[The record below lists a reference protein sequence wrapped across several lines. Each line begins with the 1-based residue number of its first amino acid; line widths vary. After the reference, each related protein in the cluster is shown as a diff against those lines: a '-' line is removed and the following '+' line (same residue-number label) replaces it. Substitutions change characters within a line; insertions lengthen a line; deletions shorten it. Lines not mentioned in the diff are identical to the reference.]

1 VAVGSAGRGPFG
13 GHAGRVWSVAFRPG
27 GFFVATG
34 GDDGTIRIWDDANG
48 EQRALLTGHSGP
60 VYSVTYSPDAA
71 VIASAGA
78 DHTVRIWDPGTG
90 QQRAQL
96 TGHSAL
102 VRSVAYNQTGTL
114 LASAGDDRMVWIWDA
129 GTGEQVRS
137 LPSNPGVLKSV
148 AFSPDGAILA
158 CAGRDLAVWLWEV
171 YGDSEPRRLTGHTS
185 AINTVAFSA
194 DGAAIASAGG
204 DRLIRIWDAATGTQQ
219 KELRGHTRR
228 VNAVAFS
235 PDGTTVASAGDDD
248 AVLVWSLGTFQILAR
263 LQGHQGPVYCVAY
276 NTAGAAAAVASASA
290 DGTAR
295 IWDVASRR
303 ERQRLSGHTGPVN
316 AVAYSPD
323 GATIATAGDDR
334 AIRIWDVSTGDQR
347 ACLIGHGG
355 PLSALAYRPR
365 SAELATVDR
374 QDVWIWN
381 VDNRRHRRLPNVHD
395 DWVRAVAYSPDGQ
408 TFATASD
415 EGTVLIWGME
425 KGNYT
430 VRLSDRAG
438 PVSSVALRPGGAVIT
453 GGRDGTVRVW
463 EAGTSRI
470 QAELYGNFGEVWSV
484 ASSANPADNTIAAA
498 GSDGTVVIWDFI
510 TGEQLARL
518 TGQAGPIYSMAYDPT
533 GVEIATAGGD
543 GMVRIWHVGTFTQ
556 RTQLTG
562 HTSAVRSLA
571 YSPDGA
577 KIVTCGYDGTIRVW
591 DASTGSQIA
600 ASISGSGFGESRP
613 RSVPLAGVKS
623 DSPSTIDLLGVDR
636 DVKTLAE
643 LIAAARTNTPLA
655 IALIGAWGAGKSSVM
670 QLVSAEID
678 RLVELSRNNRGATA
692 FATSVCQ
699 IPFNAWHYS
708 SDQLWASVARNM
720 FQALSRSGQSGA
732 GEAADQDL
740 SAERAQ
746 LQAELAECA
755 DGIKRLTAE
764 LDQARQVQPPAGF
777 LRSLS
782 SPSYMA
788 KVFASS
794 YRELRA
800 DSRTSWEVL
809 VGWLVLAGIAAG
821 AWWLSRSPDVRVGVL
836 VVAGTLGP
844 LLPVLRQL
852 QTWHQL
858 LTSKA
863 DELLADLEQQKADLE
878 RKMAEAAKQLE
889 VVDAL
894 FRFGVFV
901 QDRGDSAVYRDGRGL
916 IGSVHDDLLLLR
928 ENLRAARREWTG
940 GDEGEEPPERIVL
953 YIDDLDRCPP
963 DQVVQMLEA
972 VHLMLTLDLF
982 VVVVAVDARWMIR
995 SLEYHYR
1002 AFFGTDRAAVAAAAI
1017 PAAPDENLIA
1027 PYDYLDKIFQI
1038 PYTLVPPTGARAAGY
1053 MRKLLPEPRLATG
1066 LRSHNGEAAEPTGS
1080 SASAATSAAS
1090 SRVGLDR
1097 GQQASSATAQQGK
1110 LDSSSDKQAADGN
1123 GGDENGTNQQS
1134 AVSQIVTDLQPPSLR
1149 LSHAEVE
1156 FMTRLSSLAPWPRAA
1171 KRMANI
1177 YQLVRIS
1184 IPDEKLTTFLGDM
1197 RGGSYRV
1204 VQVLIAILA
1213 GSPGSA
1219 CEIYMRILAADPGA
1233 DLLDVLGSDSEG
1245 LGKASPIAGICAK
1258 LRHLHDEY
1266 DLPLNV
1272 AEYRKWCPELARYSF
1287 RTWSLARGLAEEAL

>member
-1 VAVGSAGRGPFG
+1 MAVGSAGRGPFG

-71 VIASAGA
+71 VIASAGS

-96 TGHSAL
+96 TGHSGL
-102 VRSVAYNQTGTL
+102 VRSVAYDRTGTL
-114 LASAGDDRMVWIWDA
+114 LASVGDDRMVLIWDA
-129 GTGEQVRS
+129 GTGEQVRR
-137 LPSNPGVLKSV
+137 LPANPGVLKSV
-148 AFSPDGAILA
+148 AFSPDGAVLA
-158 CAGRDLAVWLWEV
+158 CTGRDLAVWLWEV
-171 YGDSEPRRLTGHTS
+171 FADSEPRRLTGHTS
-185 AINTVAFSA
+185 AINSVAFRP
-194 DGAAIASAGG
+194 DGAVIASAGG
-204 DRLIRIWDAATGTQQ
+204 DRVIRIWDAVTGTQQ
-219 KELRGHTRR
+219 AELRGHTRR

-248 AVLVWSLGTFQILAR
+248 AVLVWSLGTLQLQAR
-263 LQGHQGPVYCVAY
+263 LEGHQGPVYCVAY

-295 IWDVASRR
+295 IWDVASRA
-303 ERQRLSGHTGPVN
+303 ERQRLAGHTGPVN

-347 ACLIGHGG
+347 ACLLGHGG
-355 PLSALAYRPR
+355 PVSALAYEP
-365 SAELATVDR
+365 SSGELATVDR
-374 QDVWIWN
+374 QDVWIWD
-381 VDNRRHRRLPNVHD
+381 VDNRRHRQLPNLQN
-395 DWVRAVAYSPDGQ
+395 DWVRAVAYSLDGQ

-415 EGTVLIWGME
+415 DGTVLIWDIRNGS
-425 KGNYT
+425 YT
-430 VRLSDRAG
+430 LRLSDPAG
-438 PVSSVALRPGGAVIT
+438 PVSSVAFHPSGAVIS
-453 GGRDGTVRVW
+453 GGQDGTVRVW
-463 EAGTSRI
+463 EAGTSRV
-470 QAELYGNFGEVWSV
+470 QAEFYGSFGEVWSV
-484 ASSANPADNTIAAA
+484 ASSANPADHTIAAA
-498 GSDGTVVIWDFI
+498 GSDGTVVIWDFT
-510 TGEQLARL
+510 TGEQVARL

-533 GVEIATAGGD
+533 GAEIAAAGGD
-543 GMVRIWHVGTFTQ
+543 GMVRIWNASTFTQ

-577 KIVTCGYDGTIRVW
+577 RIATCGYDGTIRIW
-591 DASTGSQIA
+591 DASTGSQIS
-600 ASISGSGFGESRP
+600 ASIPGSGFGESRP

-623 DSPSTIDLLGVDR
+623 DSPSTVDLLGVDR

-643 LIAAARTNTPLA
+643 LIAATKTSTPLA
-655 IALIGAWGAGKSSVM
+655 IALIGEWGAGKSSVM

-678 RLVELSRNNRGATA
+678 RLAELSRNNRGATA

-720 FQALSRSGQSGA
+720 FQALSRSSQSGPGA
-732 GEAADQDL
+732 GPGQDL

-746 LQAELAECA
+746 VLAELADCA

-764 LDQARQVQPPAGF
+764 LDQARQVRPPAGF

-794 YRELRA
+794 YRELRT
-800 DSRTSWEVL
+800 DSRTSWKVL
-809 VGWLVLAGIAAG
+809 VGWLMLAGIAAG
-821 AWWLSRSPDVRVGVL
+821 AWWLSRSTDVRVGVL
-836 VVAGTLGP
+836 VVAATLGP

-852 QTWHQL
+852 RTWHQL
-858 LTSKA
+858 LTGKA
-863 DELLADLEQQKADLE
+863 DELLADLEKQKADLE
-878 RKMAEAAKQLE
+878 RKKAEAAKQLE
-889 VVDAL
+889 LVDAL

-901 QDRGDSAVYRDGRGL
+901 QDRGSSAVYRDGRGL
-916 IGSVHDDLLLLR
+916 IGSVHDDLVLLT
-928 ENLRAARREWTG
+928 ENLRAARREWTS
-940 GDEGEEPPERIVL
+940 GDAGEEPPERIVL

-982 VVVVAVDARWMIR
+982 VVIVAVDARWMIR
-995 SLEYHYR
+995 SLEYHYHP
-1002 AFFGTDRAAVAAAAI
+1002 FFGTGRAVLAAADI
-1017 PAAPDENLIA
+1017 PAAPDDNVIA
-1027 PYDYLDKIFQI
+1027 PYDYLDKIFQV
-1038 PYTLVPPTGARAAGY
+1038 PYTLVPPTRARAAGY
-1053 MRKLLPEPRLATG
+1053 MRKLLPEPRLTTG
-1066 LRSHNGEAAEPTGS
+1066 SRSRDGEVAEPTGS
-1080 SASAATSAAS
+1080 GASAAGSAADS
-1090 SRVGLDR
+1090 PVGLDR
-1097 GQQASSATAQQGK
+1097 GEQAFSATDQHGK
-1110 LDSSSDKQAADGN
+1110 DGAGSDKYAADGN
-1123 GGDENGTNQQS
+1123 GGDENGTYQHS
-1134 AVSQIVTDLQPPSLR
+1134 AVSRMVTDLQPPSLR

-1156 FMTRLSSLAPWPRAA
+1156 FMTRLGSLAPWPRAA

-1184 IPDEKLTTFLGDM
+1184 IPDEKLTAFLGDTH
-1197 RGGSYRV
+1197 GGSYRV

-1213 GSPGSA
+1213 GSQDGA
-1219 CEIYMRILAADPGA
+1219 CEIYERILAADPSA
-1233 DLLDVLGSDSEG
+1233 DLLHVLGGSEG
-1245 LGKASPIAGICAK
+1245 LGKPSPIAGICAK
-1258 LRHLHDEY
+1258 LRQLHDE
-1266 DLPLNV
+1266 DGLPLEV

-1287 RTWSLARGLAEEAL
+1287 RTWNLARGLAEEAL